1 MGTDFSMSSFTS
13 AIVVSWSGVSAYG
26 KASSSSRCQG
36 VSGPKVCPGAAM
48 RAL

>member
-1 MGTDFSMSSFTS
+1 MGTVFSMSSLTS
-13 AIVVSWSGVSAYG
+13 AMVVSWSGVSAYG

-36 VSGPKVCPGAAM
+36 VSAPNACPGAAI

>member
-1 MGTDFSMSSFTS
+1 MGTDFSMSSLTS
-13 AIVVSWSGVSAYG
+13 AMVVSWSGVSAYG

-36 VSGPKVCPGAAM
+36 VSAPKAWPGAAM

>member
-1 MGTDFSMSSFTS
+1 MVFSMSSLTS
-13 AIVVSWSGVSAYG
+13 AMVVSWSGVSAYG

-36 VSGPKVCPGAAM
+36 VSGAKECPGAAI